1 WFQDYMIGYLAYLVK
16 QFIGLGYDGTVKI
29 CCINNY
35 SALDYHQ
42 KKAAPNGRVGLN
54 HLYRELLNRG
64 GEEKWSF
71 SQNGHKHDFGIE
83 LPFAALTSLKKGRK

>member
-1 WFQDYMIGYLAYLVK
+1 MIGYLAYLVK

-64 GEEKWSF
+64 EKKSGRLVKMVINMILV
-71 SQNGHKHDFGIE
+71 SSSR
-83 LPFAALTSLKKGRK
+83 LPH